1 MGNSYLVQFPKLGL
15 EFTVSDTAFSI
26 GNFSIKWYGIIIG
39 IGFLLAILYGFKN
52 AKNVNVNSD
61 KLLDAIIWG
70 LIGGVIG
77 ARLYYVAF
85 YPGDKYINN
94 PLEIFSIHSGGLAF
108 YGGLIGALIAAI
120 IVARIKKMKI
130 PALLDLVS
138 LGFLIGQ
145 GIGRWGN
152 FVNQEAFGTVT
163 DLPWGMSSVNTGNQP
178 VHPCFLYESLLCII
192 GFVLLHFFTKKFR
205 RYDGQ
210 TFILYVVW
218 YGFIRF
224 FIEGLRTDS
233 LYLFGTG
240 LRVSQVVSGLA
251 VLAGIVLLILFRNR
265 TTLSGCGSKKV
276 MELRGVVIGQEM
288 ADEVKTEE
296 KEDEDTESTIFG
308 TLSKEERSRIFGD
321 GDDALKSGD
330 GEEIQDKSEAA
341 DEPESSEELKEPASS
356 ESKEKPEPDSDR
368 TQDE

>member
-1 MGNSYLVQFPKLGL
+1 MEVGNSYLVQFPKLGL
-15 EFTVSDTAFSI
+15 EFKVNDTVFQI

-77 ARLYYVAF
+77 ARLYYVVF

-108 YGGLIGALIAAI
+108 YGGLIGALIAAV
-120 IVARIKKMKI
+120 IVAKIKKMRI

-163 DLPWGMSSVNTGNQP
+163 DLPWGMSSYNTGNQP

-205 RYDGQ
+205 KYDGQ

-240 LRVSQVVSGLA
+240 LRVSQVVSGFA
-251 VLAGIVLLILFRNR
+251 VIVGIVLLIVLRNR
-265 TTLSGCGSKKV
+265 TTLTGCGSKKI

-288 ADEVKTEE
+288 TEE
-296 KEDEDTESTIFG
+296 AKPEKIGDEDTESTIFG
-308 TLSKEERSRIFGD
+308 TLTKEERSRIFGD
-321 GDDALKSGD
+321 GDDALKAED
-330 GEEIQDKSEAA
+330 TAQTAEEPQKTQAEDVNISENTQ
-341 DEPESSEELKEPASS
+341 PA
-356 ESKEKPEPDSDR
+356 EKPEAESENADDK
-368 TQDE
+368 DE